1 MLMELRQLRY
11 FAEVARRRHFTRAA
25 EALRVAQPALSQQ
38 VRALERE
45 LNVTLLERTSRRVSL
60 TPAGEALLA
69 RAGRILAEA
78 EDAEAEMQ
86 GFAGVVQGRIRVGV
100 LASFLNPPRGAGTL
114 SSSARYPRVEVKI
127 REEDPRGL
135 MRLLKRGELD
145 LALASPTGIEVTKGI
160 VAEPLLE
167 EDLVLV
173 VAPGHRL
180 ARRRSVGLGELSDE
194 PFVLYRPGSG
204 TRNLVVEACR
214 REGFDPIVAFESDAA
229 RALAA
234 GGVGVAVVPRSTA
247 ELGGLEL
254 RVLRLHPPLKRE
266 VAFFRNGDRYP
277 SPAVR
282 ALMEFG
288 RQRLRPDGR

>member
-1 MLMELRQLRY
+1 MELRQLRY
-11 FAEVARRRHFTRAA
+11 FVEVARRRHFTRAA
-25 EALRVAQPALSQQ
+25 EALRVSQPSLSQQ

-45 LNVTLLERTSRRVSL
+45 LGVDLLERTSRRVSL

-69 RAGRILAEA
+69 RAERILAET
-78 EDAEAEMQ
+78 EDAEAEMRT
-86 GFAGVVQGRIRVGV
+86 FTGVVQGRVKVGV
-100 LASFLNPPRGAGTL
+100 LASFEELRVPAPLGGFNAL
-114 SSSARYPRVEVKI
+114 YPRVEVEI
-127 REEDPRGL
+127 SEEDARGL

-145 LALASPTGIEVTKGI
+145 LALASQTGIEVPKGI

-180 ARRRSVGLGELSDE
+180 AGRGSVGLRELEDE

-204 TRNLVVEACR
+204 TRNQVVEACR
-214 REGFDPIVAFESDAA
+214 GAGFEPRVAFESDAA

-234 GGVGVAVVPRSTA
+234 EGIGVAVVPRSTA

-254 RVLRLHPPLKRE
+254 AVLGLVPPLKRG
-266 VAFFRNGDRYP
+266 VAFFRNGERYP
-277 SPAVR
+277 SPAVA
-282 ALMEFG
+282 ALTEFG
-288 RQRLRPDGR
+288 RRRLGASGR